1 MGVGETATG
10 DASAVGVAGYVGGTE
25 FSRSWGGGAAAFLTV
40 HTSGELMGT
49 VCKHTVTQTVVSS
62 LLGSPRPGGPQVP
75 STQEAGHVRAVGDPT
90 HPHLHIWTLSK
101 ACPLESKQV

>member
-10 DASAVGVAGYVGGTE
+10 DTSAVGVTGHVGGTE

-49 VCKHTVTQTVVSS
+49 ACKHTVTQDRGFIPTWV
-62 LLGSPRPGGPQVP
+62 PQ
-75 STQEAGHVRAVGDPT
+75 T
-90 HPHLHIWTLSK
+90 
-101 ACPLESKQV
+101 

>member
-10 DASAVGVAGYVGGTE
+10 DASAVGVTGHVGGTE

-49 VCKHTVTQTVVSS
+49 ACKHTVTQDRGFIPTRVPQTWGTSSS
-62 LLGSPRPGGPQVP
+62 LYTGGRTREGSR
-75 STQEAGHVRAVGDPT
+75 
-90 HPHLHIWTLSK
+90 
-101 ACPLESKQV
+101 